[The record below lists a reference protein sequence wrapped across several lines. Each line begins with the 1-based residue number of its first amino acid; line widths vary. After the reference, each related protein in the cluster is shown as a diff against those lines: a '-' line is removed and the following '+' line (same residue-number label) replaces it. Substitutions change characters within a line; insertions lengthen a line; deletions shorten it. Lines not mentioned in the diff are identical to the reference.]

1 MSKSMKIKKP
11 SKKAILITASA
22 IVVFGVAGGGWAVY
36 RAYAGDI
43 AYLLYTQRVKSFT
56 DFESRKVY
64 LRDSFRAIARNPKD
78 AQSYVELGATQY
90 GMKDYAEAEKNYI
103 KALDLAPYASV
114 VFWNLSHLYMETKEY
129 DKAEKYAKLAIERL
143 PDKSLGYQSL
153 GELYTFYLP
162 EKKSK
167 LAQLY
172 EAAYKETRD
181 SIFLLLV
188 GSHYRDNGQIQKAID
203 SYYTWIAVNSSDPN
217 KAAIELEI
225 KQLEERL

>member
-1 MSKSMKIKKP
+1 MKIKKP

-22 IVVFGVAGGGWAVY
+22 IVVAGIVVGAYFAY

-43 AYLLYTQRVKSFT
+43 AYMLYAQRAKSFEN
-56 DFESRKVY
+56 FESRKVY
-64 LRDSFRAIARNPKD
+64 LRDSFRAIARDSKD
-78 AQSYVELGATQY
+78 AQNYVELGATQY
-90 GMKDYAEAEKNYI
+90 GMKDYAEAEKNYL
-103 KALDLAPYASV
+103 KALDRAPNASV

-153 GELYTFYLP
+153 GELYTFYIP
-162 EKKSK
+162 EKKSE

-172 EAAYKETRD
+172 ETAYKETRD
-181 SIFLLLV
+181 SIFLLLI
-188 GSHYRDNGQIQKAID
+188 GGHFRDYGQMQKAID
-203 SYYTWIAVNSSDPN
+203 SYNTWIAVNPSDPN
-217 KAAIELEI
+217 KAAIEMEI

>member
-1 MSKSMKIKKP
+1 MKIKKP

-22 IVVFGVAGGGWAVY
+22 IVVFGIVIGAYFTY

-43 AYLLYTQRVKSFT
+43 AYMLYTQRAKTFA

-64 LRDSFRAIARNPKD
+64 VRDSFRAIFRNPKD
-78 AQSYVELGATQY
+78 AQNYVELGVMQY
-90 GMKDYAEAEKNYI
+90 GMKDYAEAEKNYL

-143 PDKSLGYQSL
+143 PDKPLGYQSL
-153 GELYTFYLP
+153 GELYTFYIP
-162 EKKSK
+162 EKKSE

-172 EAAYKETRD
+172 EMAYKETRD
-181 SIFLLLV
+181 SIFLLLI
-188 GSHYRDNGQIQKAID
+188 GGHYRDNGQIQKAID
-203 SYYTWIAVNSSDPN
+203 SYNIWIAVNSTDPN

-225 KQLEERL
+225 KKLEERL